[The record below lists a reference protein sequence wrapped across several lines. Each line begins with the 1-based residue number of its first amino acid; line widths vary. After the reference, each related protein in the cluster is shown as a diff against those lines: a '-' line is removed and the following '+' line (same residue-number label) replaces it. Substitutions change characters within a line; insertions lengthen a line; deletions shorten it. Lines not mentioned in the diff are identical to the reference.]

1 MQEHA
6 LHILVQYS
14 ALMMC
19 RIYRGTETTS
29 WKVEAIGDKLEEGY
43 ASRYEPVRDYCK
55 QTAGRVGNDVK
66 DAIYVS
72 GICLRE
78 SVMSGVGDQFC

>member
-1 MQEHA
+1 MHAYRRAILTTYFMQEHA

-19 RIYRGTETTS
+19 RIYRETETSS

-43 ASRYEPVRDYCK
+43 ASHHEPIHDYIANR
-55 QTAGRVGNDVK
+55 Q
-66 DAIYVS
+66 
-72 GICLRE
+72 RE
-78 SVMSGVGDQFC
+78 SRE